1 MPYFHLFHNLSNML
15 LHIWLQ
21 VFAYFVECL
30 FYPKKKALSLSSY
43 LFNSWDVTL
52 ASVNVFEC
60 MNRYKTWLAS
70 AWRERK
76 SISTYHVFIF
86 VGEKIKSIK

>member
-1 MPYFHLFHNLSNML
+1 MSLLSQEKGL
-15 LHIWLQ
+15 
-21 VFAYFVECL
+21 VFVFI
-30 FYPKKKALSLSSY
+30 
-43 LFNSWDVTL
+43 FNSWDVTL